1 MLTIILANRLTKMSA
16 ASMIALLGGTLLFL
30 SHYLYSQESGA
41 IVVRE
46 VRHAVSAPLREI
58 NDPPAAAE
66 SEMDQG
72 EPEDKIFE
80 VKKDSQAE
88 HVPSFDPALQSG
100 AALAPSSV
108 QGISFQGLSTAG
120 RVVPDTN
127 GAAGA
132 TQYMQWANAQV
143 AIYAKATGKRLLIGQ
158 GNRFWAGLG
167 GPCQTTNP
175 NDGVILYDK
184 IAARWVVSHYA
195 GTGPYFQ
202 CVAVSTSTDAT
213 GSYYQYAFPLPTT
226 NFTDYGKIAT
236 WSDAYYISINLLNQ
250 NDNFEPVGGLVCAL
264 QRAKMLAGES
274 ATAQCFTTSVA
285 NMSLLPADLDGTTA
299 PPTGAPNYLLDLSTD
314 ALNLWKFH
322 VNWQTP
328 SLSTLTGP
336 TKIAVSAF
344 SEACGGGQCIPQPPP
359 ETGTS
364 SLLDSLADRLM
375 HRLSYRNFGTH
386 QSLVA
391 THSVNPPTNAWSAI
405 RWYEIRNP
413 GGTPTVYQ
421 QGTFAPDQ
429 KSRWMPSIAMDQSG
443 DIAVGYSVSSN
454 VVNPGIRYAGR
465 LSTDPLGTLETEVNI
480 VIGNGVQTTTYRW
493 GDYSGMSVDPADE
506 CTFWYTN
513 QYLPTTGDF
522 NWTTKITSFKF
533 PSCK

>member
-1 MLTIILANRLTKMSA
+1 MVAKMSA
-16 ASMIALLGGTLLFL
+16 TWKIVVLSGSLLFPAL
-30 SHYLYSQESGA
+30 HLCSQETHP

-46 VRHAVSAPLREI
+46 VRHDVSAPLR
-58 NDPPAAAE
+58 NMQDPPVAAE
-66 SEMDQG
+66 SETDRR
-72 EPEDKIFE
+72 EPENESEAVDR
-80 VKKDSQAE
+80 SQASRK
-88 HVPSFDPALQSG
+88 PSFDAALQTSEP
-100 AALAPSSV
+100 LATTLTQETSFR
-108 QGISFQGLSTAG
+108 GITAAG
-120 RVVPDTN
+120 RVVPDSN
-127 GAAGA
+127 GAAGP

-143 AIYAKATGKRLLIGQ
+143 AVFDKATSKQILSGQ
-158 GNRFWAGLG
+158 GNRFWAEFG

-175 NDGVILYDK
+175 NDGIILYDK
-184 IAARWVVSHYA
+184 RAARWVVSHYA
-195 GTGPYFQ
+195 GTGPYVQ
-202 CVAVSTSTDAT
+202 CVAISTTTDAT
-213 GSYYQYAFPLPTT
+213 GGYYRYAFTLPTT
-226 NFTDYGKIAT
+226 YFTDYGKIAT
-236 WSDAYYISINLLNQ
+236 WSDAYYVSINLLNQ
-250 NDNFEPVGGLVCAL
+250 NDNFVPVGGLVCAL
-264 QRAKMLAGES
+264 ERSNMLAGKS
-274 ATAQCFTTSVA
+274 ATAQCFTTTVE

-299 PPTGAPNYLLDLSTD
+299 PPTGAPNYLLDLGKN

-322 VNWQTP
+322 VNWATP

-344 SEACGGGQCIPQPPP
+344 SQACGGGQCIPQPPP

-391 THSVNPPTNAWSAI
+391 VHSVDPPTNSYSAI

-421 QGTFAPDQ
+421 QGTFSPDQ
-429 KSRWMPSIAMDQSG
+429 KSRWMPSIAMDQNG

-454 VVNPGIRYAGR
+454 LVNPGIHYAGR
-465 LSTDPLGTLETEVNI
+465 LASDALGTLETEVTI
-480 VIGNGVQTTTYRW
+480 LTGSGVQTTTYRW

-513 QYLPTTGDF
+513 QYLLTTGDY
-522 NWTTKITSFKF
+522 NWTTNITSFKF
-533 PSCK
+533 PSCN